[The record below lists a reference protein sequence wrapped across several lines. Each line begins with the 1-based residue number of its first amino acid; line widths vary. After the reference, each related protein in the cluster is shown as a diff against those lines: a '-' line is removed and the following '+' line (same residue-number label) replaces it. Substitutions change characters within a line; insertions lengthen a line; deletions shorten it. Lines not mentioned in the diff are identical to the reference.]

1 MLHQCPCGGV
11 VCNGWFDSEP
21 PIFKRLRDHDF
32 LSPMRAPRIADLA
45 EFHLRAS
52 FVATSGTITAI
63 QPDVERSRSSS
74 EPFDTLTFQAVCL
87 SN

>member
-45 EFHLRAS
+45 ELHIPEDLGS
-52 FVATSGTITAI
+52 DSGALGQGIGAKRR
-63 QPDVERSRSSS
+63 VHFGYGAKRRGEGML
-74 EPFDTLTFQAVCL
+74 ELG
-87 SN
+87 